1 MTAQLQAVGE
11 FRAFAEKITGQPVS
25 IGLLSAGESIAF
37 QVVTGS
43 REFTSLNLNTR
54 RAALSLDILAKYRK
68 QEQAYGS
75 LCEIANACD
84 TARRTSPAG
93 LNAPALSAEVRSE
106 PLFVGRD
113 GEYWI
118 YSLSVSLHVMI

>member
-25 IGLLSAGESIAF
+25 VGLLSAGESIAF

-43 REFTSLNLNTR
+43 REFTSLNLMTR

-68 QEQAYGS
+68 QEQAYGF
-75 LCEIANACD
+75 LCELANACD
-84 TARRTSPAG
+84 TAR

-113 GEYWI
+113 GEKWI
-118 YSLSVSLHVMI
+118 YSLSIILHVMI

>member
-68 QEQAYGS
+68 QERAYGY

-84 TARRTSPAG
+84 TAQLG
-93 LNAPALSAEVRSE
+93 APAVNAEVRSE

-113 GEYWI
+113 GDYWI
-118 YSLSVSLHVMI
+118 YSLSVALRVMI